1 MGLKDLKGGSEN
13 KFYTLTFIKY
23 FIIIYVMKK
32 KLNTKQIKY
41 FNPLNDYFI
50 RYLFT
55 DKGSSETI
63 LLDFIN
69 SIMINV
75 NMKTFR
81 SVEIL
86 TPFNLKKNK
95 NLKETIAPKVGRRL
109 DVKCIT
115 QNGSVVI
122 IEIQL
127 QGNSRFPERILYYW
141 AANYSKL
148 LKHGERYDELTPV
161 ISINLLNFNLD
172 KTKNIHSCYML
183 YEMNNK
189 KLLTDHLQIH
199 IIELKKFKKNS
210 LSKDLNYWLKIFTS
224 KNLEVSMSEIV
235 KEKPIMEEVQ
245 KKYNN
250 FVKSK
255 LMMMEYE
262 KKEAY
267 LYGNQIMLDEERR
280 LGREEGIKE
289 GIEQGIEKGIK
300 ETQISMAKNMKN
312 DKIDFDTISKYTG
325 LSIEE
330 IDKL

>member
-1 MGLKDLKGGSEN
+1 
-13 KFYTLTFIKY
+13 
-23 FIIIYVMKK
+23 MKN

-55 DKGSSETI
+55 DKGSSESI

-69 SIMINV
+69 SIMINA

-95 NLKETIAPKVGRRL
+95 NLKETIV

-199 IIELKKFKKNS
+199 IIELKKFRKNV

-250 FVKSK
+250 FVKSR

-280 LGREEGIKE
+280 LGIEEGIKKGKEEGIKE
-289 GIEQGIEKGIK
+289 GIEQGIEQGEINKAKSIALK
-300 ETQISMAKNMKN
+300 LKNMNMDNKEIT
-312 DKIDFDTISKYTG
+312 KITG
-325 LSIEE
+325 LSLEDIEK
-330 IDKL
+330 I

>member
-1 MGLKDLKGGSEN
+1 ME
-13 KFYTLTFIKY
+13 
-23 FIIIYVMKK
+23 K

-69 SIMINV
+69 SIMINA

-86 TPFNLKKNK
+86 TPFNLKKNR
-95 NLKETIAPKVGRRL
+95 NLKETIV

-127 QGNSRFPERILYYW
+127 QGNSRFPGRILYYW

-199 IIELKKFKKNS
+199 IIELKKFRKNV

-224 KNLEVSMSEIV
+224 KNLEASMSEIV

-267 LYGNQIMLDEERR
+267 LYGNQIMLDEERK
-280 LGREEGIKE
+280 LVREEGIKE
-289 GIEQGIEKGIK
+289 GIEQGIEKGKEEGIK

-312 DKIDFDTISKYTG
+312 KNIDISLISELTG

-330 IDKL
+330 IEKL

>member
-1 MGLKDLKGGSEN
+1 MRN
-13 KFYTLTFIKY
+13 KF
-23 FIIIYVMKK
+23 
-32 KLNTKQIKY
+32 NTKQIKY

-69 SIMINV
+69 SIMINA

-86 TPFNLKKNK
+86 TPFNLKKNR
-95 NLKETIAPKVGRRL
+95 NLKETIV

-199 IIELKKFKKNS
+199 IIELKKFKKNA

-224 KNLEVSMSEIV
+224 KNLEASMSEIV

-250 FVKSK
+250 FLKSR

-267 LYGNQIMLDEERR
+267 LYGNQIMLDEERK
-280 LGREEGIKE
+280 LGREEGKEEGIKE
-289 GIEQGIEKGIK
+289 GIK
-300 ETQISMAKNMKN
+300 ETKISMAKNMKN
-312 DKIDFDTISKYTG
+312 DKVDLNTISKYTG

-330 IDKL
+330 IEKL

>member
-1 MGLKDLKGGSEN
+1 ME
-13 KFYTLTFIKY
+13 
-23 FIIIYVMKK
+23 KK
-32 KLNTKQIKY
+32 SNTKQMKY

-55 DKGSSETI
+55 DKGTSETI

-69 SIMINV
+69 SIMINA

-86 TPFNLKKNK
+86 TPFNLKKNR
-95 NLKETIAPKVGRRL
+95 NLKETIV

-141 AANYSKL
+141 ASNYSKL

-172 KTKNIHSCYML
+172 KSKNIHSCYML

-199 IIELKKFKKNS
+199 IIELKKFKKNI
-210 LSKDLNYWLKIFTS
+210 LTKDLNCWLKMFTS
-224 KNLEVSMSEIV
+224 KNLEASMSEIV
-235 KEKPIMEEVQ
+235 KEKPVQ

-280 LGREEGIKE
+280 LGMEEGIKKGKEEGIKE
-289 GIEQGIEKGIK
+289 GIK
-300 ETQISMAKNMKN
+300 ENQILTAKNMKN
-312 DKIDFDTISKYTG
+312 KNMDIKLISELTG
-325 LSIEE
+325 LSIKEIEE
-330 IDKL
+330 L

>member
-1 MGLKDLKGGSEN
+1 ME
-13 KFYTLTFIKY
+13 
-23 FIIIYVMKK
+23 K

-69 SIMINV
+69 SIMINA

-86 TPFNLKKNK
+86 TPFNLKKNR
-95 NLKETIAPKVGRRL
+95 NLKETIV

-183 YEMNNK
+183 YEMNNR

-199 IIELKKFKKNS
+199 IIELKKFRKNV

-224 KNLEVSMSEIV
+224 KNLEASMSEIV

-250 FVKSK
+250 FVKSR

-267 LYGNQIMLDEERR
+267 LYGNQIMLDEERK

-289 GIEQGIEKGIK
+289 GIEQGIEKGKEEGITEGIK
-300 ETQISMAKNMKN
+300 ENQILTAKNMKN
-312 DKIDFDTISKYTG
+312 KNMDINLISELTG

-330 IDKL
+330 VEKL

>member
-1 MGLKDLKGGSEN
+1 ME
-13 KFYTLTFIKY
+13 
-23 FIIIYVMKK
+23 KK
-32 KLNTKQIKY
+32 VNTKQIKY

-55 DKGSSETI
+55 DKGSSESI

-69 SIMINV
+69 SIMINA

-86 TPFNLKKNK
+86 TPFNLKKNR

-141 AANYSKL
+141 SVNYSKL

-199 IIELKKFKKNS
+199 IIELKKFKKNV

-224 KNLEVSMSEIV
+224 KNLEASMSEIV

-280 LGREEGIKE
+280 LGIEEGIKKGKEEGIRE
-289 GIEQGIEKGIK
+289 GIEQGIEKGIEQEK
-300 ETQISMAKNMKN
+300 YSLAKNMKN
-312 DKIDFDTISKYTG
+312 RNMDINIISELTG
-325 LSIEE
+325 LSMEE
-330 IDKL
+330 IKKL

>member
-1 MGLKDLKGGSEN
+1 MRN
-13 KFYTLTFIKY
+13 N
-23 FIIIYVMKK
+23 
-32 KLNTKQIKY
+32 LNTKKY
-41 FNPLNDYFI
+41 FNPLNDYFV

-55 DKGSSETI
+55 DKGSSESI

-69 SIMINV
+69 SIMLNA

-86 TPFNLKKNK
+86 TPFNLKKNR
-95 NLKETIAPKVGRRL
+95 NLKETIV

-199 IIELKKFKKNS
+199 IIELKKFKKNI
-210 LSKDLNYWLKIFTS
+210 LSKDLNCWLKIFTS
-224 KNLEVSMSEIV
+224 KNLEASMSEIV

-280 LGREEGIKE
+280 LGMEEGIKKGKEEGIKE
-289 GIEQGIEKGIK
+289 N
-300 ETQISMAKNMKN
+300 QILTAKNMKKEN
-312 DKIDFDTISKYTG
+312 IDINIINKITG
-325 LSIEE
+325 LSIKEIEE
-330 IDKL
+330 L